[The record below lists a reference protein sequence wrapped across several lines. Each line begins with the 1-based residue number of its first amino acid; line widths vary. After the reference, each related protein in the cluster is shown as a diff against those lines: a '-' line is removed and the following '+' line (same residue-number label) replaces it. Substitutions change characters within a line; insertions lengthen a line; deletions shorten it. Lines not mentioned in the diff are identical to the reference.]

1 MRDPGRIIGAF
12 VLSIFWVTVA
22 SAQSRW
28 IKIETN
34 QAMAN
39 VYADSTWLGTAV
51 GGVFAVPEGSRVIS
65 LVPPIA
71 DVWSIP
77 ALQRQISGLDG
88 DTLRLDMW
96 FPYYYSL
103 ESIPSSA
110 KVYLSEG
117 DERTLLGDT
126 PLVFSAEATPSG
138 TFVFDRDGFLSRTIT
153 PGLDLWNRHLVSMEP
168 VDRDSSFPSEVSFNL
183 GSQRRKWIDYVAIG
197 TAVTAGILAVH
208 FKTKANNRY
217 ARYEITGD
225 PGLRPDI
232 DRLDLYSGVALG
244 AMQAGLGLFAFR
256 LIF

>member
-1 MRDPGRIIGAF
+1 MRDPGRIIGTIILA
-12 VLSIFWVTVA
+12 LFWVSA
-22 SAQSRW
+22 ADAQSRW
-28 IKIETN
+28 IEIDTN
-34 QAMAN
+34 QVTAN

-51 GGVFAVPEGSRVIS
+51 GGVFAVPAGARVIS

-77 ALQRQISGLDG
+77 ALQRDISDLDG
-88 DTLRLDMW
+88 DTLHLDMR

-110 KVYLSEG
+110 EVYLSDG
-117 DERTLLGDT
+117 VGRVLLGDT
-126 PLVFSAEATPSG
+126 PLVFRTETTPSG
-138 TFVFDRDGFLSRTIT
+138 TFIFDREGFLSRTIT

-168 VDRDSSFPSEVSFNL
+168 ADSDSSFPSEVSLNL
-183 GSQRRKWIDYVAIG
+183 GSRRRMWIDYVAIG

-225 PGLRPDI
+225 PSLRPAI
-232 DRLDLYSGVALG
+232 NRLDVYSGVALG
-244 AMQAGLGLFAFR
+244 AMQAGLGLFAIR